1 MDFVDFV
8 ENDRIQNLPSYRR
21 KYDYSSRLPALV
33 YLVDH
38 ARRHQATDRGDKI
51 FALQGLSQEQAKPEL
66 VVDYLSST
74 EQVFV
79 KFALYEIFEQRDL
92 NILSSAPTSNMDL
105 PFWVPTWTAPL
116 EEGFPMSSS
125 NSML

>member
-1 MDFVDFV
+1 M
-8 ENDRIQNLPSYRR
+8 EHDRIQNLPSYRH
-21 KYDYSSRLPALV
+21 KYGYSSRLPALV

-38 ARRHQATDRGDKI
+38 ARWHQATEREDNI

-79 KFALYEIFEQRDL
+79 KFALYEIFEQ
-92 NILSSAPTSNMDL
+92 
-105 PFWVPTWTAPL
+105 
-116 EEGFPMSSS
+116 
-125 NSML
+125 